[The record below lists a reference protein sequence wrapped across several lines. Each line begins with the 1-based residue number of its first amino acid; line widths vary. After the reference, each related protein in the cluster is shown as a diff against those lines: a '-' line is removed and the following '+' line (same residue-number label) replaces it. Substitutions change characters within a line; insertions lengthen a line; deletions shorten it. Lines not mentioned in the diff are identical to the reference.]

1 MALDLAMAVLPV
13 RRHGDRMRRF
23 LATVPVLLVVLL
35 AFASAAT
42 AQAVRKVAHVGMLCP
57 NSCAP
62 APITNALS
70 DELRKLGWLEGTTI
84 VIERKE
90 AGGRF
95 DRLPALAADLVRSKP
110 DLIVAFT
117 PQAVRAVKEATSEIP
132 IVMLF
137 VADPLGLGLASSL
150 AYPGGN
156 LTGVATLAGGDF
168 AGKAFGIIRELLPQ
182 AKRLAAFI
190 NPSNEVH
197 RLGLRDAL
205 SAAATLGFQLDVIE
219 VRNAE
224 EVPGAIA
231 TAKAVGAEALY
242 IAGDSI
248 LNSPSSRVSEFA
260 AEAGLPPIYLAG
272 ARESGGLISYGPDYV
287 ALARRGAHYID
298 RILNGAKPA
307 ELPIE
312 QPTKFLLT
320 INLKTAKSLG
330 IEVPP
335 SLLARADEVIE

>member
-23 LATVPVLLVVLL
+23 LATSPVLLVVLL

-110 DLIVAFT
+110 DLIVAFA
-117 PQAVRAVKEATSEIP
+117 PQPVRAVKEATSEIP

-205 SAAATLGFQLDVIE
+205 SAAATLGLQLDVIE
-219 VRNAE
+219 VRKAE

-231 TAKAVGAEALY
+231 TAKAGGAEALY
-242 IAGDSI
+242 VGGDTI
-248 LNSPSSRVSEFA
+248 LNAPTSRVSELA
-260 AEAGLPPIYLAG
+260 VQAGLPPIFLAG
-272 ARESGGLISYGPDYV
+272 ARESGGLISYGPDYA

-298 RILNGAKPA
+298 RILKGAKPA

-312 QPTKFLLT
+312 QPTKFLLA

-335 SLLARADEVIE
+335 LLLARADEVIE

>member
-1 MALDLAMAVLPV
+1 L
-13 RRHGDRMRRF
+13 
-23 LATVPVLLVVLL
+23 
-35 AFASAAT
+35 
-42 AQAVRKVAHVGMLCP
+42 
-57 NSCAP
+57 
-62 APITNALS
+62 
-70 DELRKLGWLEGTTI
+70 DELRKLGWSEGTTM
-84 VIERKE
+84 VIERKG
-90 AGGRF
+90 AAGRF
-95 DRLPALAADLVRSKP
+95 DRLPALAADLVRLKP
-110 DLIVAFT
+110 DLIVAFA
-117 PQAVRAVKEATSEIP
+117 PPAVRAAKEATSEIP
-132 IVMLF
+132 IVMIF
-137 VADPLGLGLASSL
+137 VADPVGMGIVPSL
-150 AYPGGN
+150 ARPGGN

-168 AGKAFGIIRELLPQ
+168 VGKSFGVIRELLPQ

-190 NPSNEVH
+190 NPSNEIH
-197 RLGLRDAL
+197 RGGIRDAL

-219 VRNAE
+219 VRKAE

-231 TAKAVGAEALY
+231 TAKAGGAEALY
-242 IAGDSI
+242 VAGDTI
-248 LNSPSSRVSEFA
+248 LNSPTSRVSELA
-260 AEAGLPPIYLAG
+260 VQAGLPPIFLAG

>member
-1 MALDLAMAVLPV
+1 
-13 RRHGDRMRRF
+13 MRRF
-23 LATVPVLLVVLL
+23 LATLPVLLVVLL

-110 DLIVAFT
+110 DLIVAFA
-117 PQAVRAVKEATSEIP
+117 PQPVRAAKDATSEIP

-137 VADPLGLGLASSL
+137 VADPVGLGLASSL
-150 AYPGGN
+150 AHPGGN

-219 VRNAE
+219 VRKAE

-231 TAKAVGAEALY
+231 TAKAGGAEALY
-242 IAGDSI
+242 VGGDPI
-248 LNSPSSRVSEFA
+248 LNSPTSRVSELA
-260 AEAGLPPIYLAG
+260 AQAGLPPIYLAG
-272 ARESGGLISYGPDYV
+272 CPREW
-287 ALARRGAHYID
+287 
-298 RILNGAKPA
+298 RIN
-307 ELPIE
+307 
-312 QPTKFLLT
+312 FLR
-320 INLKTAKSLG
+320 
-330 IEVPP
+330 P
-335 SLLARADEVIE
+335 